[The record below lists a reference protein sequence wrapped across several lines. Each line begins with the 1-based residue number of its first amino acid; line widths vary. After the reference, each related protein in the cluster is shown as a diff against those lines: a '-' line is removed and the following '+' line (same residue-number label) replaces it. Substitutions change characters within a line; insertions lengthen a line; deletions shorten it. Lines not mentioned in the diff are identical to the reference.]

1 MYETNEGAI
10 LMEKLMRLQ
19 MLQHRRQM
27 AKMRAFGPF
36 GSPLRGQGRVLSIL
50 KMQPTIS
57 QKQLSY
63 LLDMRQQSLSELLA
77 KLERNGL
84 IERAPSED
92 DRRAAVVSL
101 TDKGREASEDA
112 DAPADGDSLFN
123 CLSAEER
130 STLSGMLDRLIAAL
144 EADGG
149 NAPEDFRRPF
159 GPMHP
164 HGFGPGFGPGRMGP
178 EGPFGGRDFCRFGGP
193 DGGDPRQGEWHGGHR
208 GTCREEHHR
217 ERHGERRGA
226 RTDESDG
233 D

>member
-1 MYETNEGAI
+1 MYDTNEASM

-101 TDKGREASEDA
+101 TDKGREASEA
-112 DAPADGDSLFN
+112 SEAPEEGESLFD

-130 STLSGMLDRLIAAL
+130 AALSDMLDRLIAAL
-144 EADGG
+144 EADGDA
-149 NAPEDFRRPF
+149 APDFCRRPF
-159 GPMHP
+159 GPTHP
-164 HGFGPGFGPGRMGP
+164 HGFGPGRMGP
-178 EGPFGGRDFCRFGGP
+178 EGAFGGHNHGRF
-193 DGGDPRQGEWHGGHR
+193 DGDPRRRGCHGAPRGPHR
-208 GTCREEHHR
+208 GA
-217 ERHGERRGA
+217 G
-226 RTDESDG
+226 TDAPEG